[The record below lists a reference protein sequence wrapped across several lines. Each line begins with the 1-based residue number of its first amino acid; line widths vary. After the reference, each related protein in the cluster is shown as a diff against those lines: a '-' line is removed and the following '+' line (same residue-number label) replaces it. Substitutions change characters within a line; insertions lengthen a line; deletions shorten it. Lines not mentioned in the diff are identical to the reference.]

1 MDDSGKFGTPV
12 EETFKVG
19 NTNPDFVLGFRNAFT
34 YKGFDLGFLFTAR
47 VGGEVVSATEA
58 IMDNFG
64 VSERSAIARDNGG
77 VKVNNGLV
85 DTQYF
90 YQYIGGGETGM
101 ISQYVYDA
109 TNVRLQELT
118 FGYDFPRKW
127 FKNKIGLKASFVGKT
142 SG

>member
-1 MDDSGKFGTPV
+1 
-12 EETFKVG
+12 
-19 NTNPDFVLGFRNAFT
+19 
-34 YKGFDLGFLFTAR
+34 
-47 VGGEVVSATEA
+47 
-58 IMDNFG
+58 MDNFG

-127 FKNKIGLKASFVGKT
+127 FKNKIGLKVSFVGKNLWMIYNKAPFDPEVVSST
-142 SG
+142 GTYYQGIDYFMLPSTRNLGFSIRLTY